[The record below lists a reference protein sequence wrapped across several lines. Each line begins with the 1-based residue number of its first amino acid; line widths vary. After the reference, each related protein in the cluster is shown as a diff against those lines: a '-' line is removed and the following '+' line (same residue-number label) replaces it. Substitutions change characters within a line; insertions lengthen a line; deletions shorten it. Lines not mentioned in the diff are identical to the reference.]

1 MKISF
6 ERDNSR
12 VKKTLHLKKNTF
24 IIYSPRAITV
34 NALLTSSFRG
44 HEIIEINSEKTRLW
58 IEILNTSYMLPKR
71 RQKRRQPYRKS
82 GSRRGRHT

>member
-34 NALLTSSFRG
+34 ETASSVKTNIALRLSKKANALLTSSFRG
-44 HEIIEINSEKTRLW
+44 DEIIEINSEK
-58 IEILNTSYMLPKR
+58 KHV
-71 RQKRRQPYRKS
+71 S
-82 GSRRGRHT
+82 G